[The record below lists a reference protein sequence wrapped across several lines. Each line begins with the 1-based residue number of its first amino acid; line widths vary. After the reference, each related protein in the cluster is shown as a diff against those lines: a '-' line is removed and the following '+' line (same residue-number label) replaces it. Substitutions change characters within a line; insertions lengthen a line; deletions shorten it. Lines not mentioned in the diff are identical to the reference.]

1 MSTTLRKSLSH
12 SQLSILA
19 SALVLAIAVLPAGAI
34 IDATLQMQLG
44 NPSGATADTNN
55 HDHFL
60 IQRPVEA
67 MDYSDHLGQP
77 NWASWDLT
85 SGDVGSSGRSPNF
98 YTDTNLP
105 PDFYWVPGD
114 PTNPFSGSGYDRGHM
129 CPSGDRTINST
140 YNDMVFLMSNIIP
153 QASLQN
159 QNIWAN
165 FENYCR
171 QTLLPGGKELL
182 ILCGP
187 SLFTTNKL
195 DSNHVTIPGY
205 TWKIVVVVP
214 GGTGTATNRISPTTQ
229 VIALRIPNTDAV
241 AYDAWQNYR
250 TNVVAIEADTGFSF
264 LTALPPNLATV
275 LRNKVD
281 GENPPAP
288 AITGFSPASG
298 SLNGSVTITG
308 TNLVFATNVT
318 FNGTSAAF
326 TIGSTTQI
334 VASVPA
340 GATSGLIQ
348 VQTLGGAATS
358 SSSFTVG
365 SSTGPDLAIS
375 TTHTGNFAQ
384 GDIADTY
391 TLVVTNTGDAAS
403 SGTVSVVD
411 ALPADLTAVAISGA
425 GWATDL
431 ATLTC
436 TRSDALAAGTSYPPI
451 TIAVNMDANASAS
464 VTNTASVSG
473 GGDTNLTNSTAN
485 DPTTINPAAAPIAI
499 TGTANA
505 IGSTSA
511 TLNGTVNPNGQP
523 ATVQFQYGTNTIYDS
538 VAFLAGRV
546 AGVTAQ
552 GVSASITGLLAGTT
566 YHFRVMATNVVG
578 SSSGL
583 DQTFATHVPGVVDL
597 GITAVHTGNFTQ
609 GDTNVTYTIIVTNAG
624 GGASSGTVTVVDAL
638 PAGLTATAISGA
650 GWTTNLDPLTCTR
663 ADALADG
670 AAYPP
675 ITITVSVATNAA
687 ANVTNTVTVSGGGD
701 TNLANNTSL
710 DPTTINPS
718 SAVSL
723 VTLVGWDV
731 NGLAGGANN
740 YGPSPLPPTTNAV
753 GVTVVG
759 LTRGSGV
766 GTNNTGAGRA
776 WGGNN
781 WIDTSSSAAIT
792 NNRFATFALTA
803 HAGYKVSYAAVNK
816 FDYRRSST
824 GPANG
829 LLQYQIGSGAFND
842 LATVSYPTNTS
853 GGGSLS
859 PIDLSGIADL
869 QNVGAGTN
877 VTFRIVNWGGTSS
890 NGTWYIF
897 DVSNSIALDFELRG
911 TVSPAV
917 VPLTPIQ
924 LWRLQWFGTTADSGA
939 AADTTI
945 AANGIRNL
953 LSYALGLNP
962 LVPTNN
968 PVVGDIDTGHLRLTV
983 PRNPSATDIS
993 FHVEL
998 SDGLVPFSWS
1008 ANGTTVVSNTPTL
1021 LQVRDDAPV
1030 GSSAGG
1036 YMRLR
1041 VSRP

>member
-1 MSTTLRKSLSH
+1 
-12 SQLSILA
+12 
-19 SALVLAIAVLPAGAI
+19 
-34 IDATLQMQLG
+34 MQLG
-44 NPSGATADTNN
+44 NPSGATADPTN

-140 YNDMVFLMSNIIP
+140 YNDMVFFMSNIIP

-281 GENPPAP
+281 GQNPPAP

-298 SLNGSVTITG
+298 PLNGSVTITG

-334 VASVPA
+334 VATVPA

-348 VQTLGGAATS
+348 VQTLGGTATS

-411 ALPADLTAVAISGA
+411 ALPAELTAVAISGA

-436 TRSDALAAGTSYPPI
+436 TRSEALAAGTSYPPI
-451 TIAVNMDANASAS
+451 TIAVNVDANASAN

-473 GGDTNLTNSTAN
+473 GGDTNLTNNTAN
-485 DPTTINPAAAPIAI
+485 DPTTINPVAAPTAI

-511 TLNGTVNPNGQP
+511 TLNGAVNPNDRP
-523 ATVQFQYGTNTIYDS
+523 ATVQFQYGTNTSYDS
-538 VAFLAGRV
+538 VAFLAGTV

-609 GDTNVTYTIIVTNAG
+609 GDTNATYTIIVTNAG

-710 DPTTINPS
+710 DPTTINPA

-740 YGPSPLPPTTNAV
+740 YGPSPLPPSTNAV

-803 HAGYKVSYAAVNK
+803 HAGYKVSYAAVSK

-824 GPANG
+824 GPTNG

-842 LATVSYPTNTS
+842 LAAVSYPTNTS
-853 GGGSLS
+853 SGGSLS
-859 PIDLSGIADL
+859 SIDLSGIAAL
-869 QNVGAGTN
+869 QDVGAGTN

-897 DVSNSIALDFELRG
+897 DVSNSIALDLELRG
-911 TVSPAV
+911 TVAPAV

-945 AANGIRNL
+945 AANGMPNL

-968 PVVGDIDTGHLRLTV
+968 PVVGDIDTGYLRLTV

-993 FHVEL
+993 FYVEL
-998 SDGLVPFSWS
+998 SDGLAPSSWS
-1008 ANGTTVVSNTPTL
+1008 TNGTTVVSNTPAL
-1021 LQVRDDAPV
+1021 LQVRDNAPV

>member
-1 MSTTLRKSLSH
+1 M
-12 SQLSILA
+12 ILA
-19 SALVLAIAVLPAGAI
+19 LAVLPAGAI
-34 IDATLQMQLG
+34 IDANLQMQLG
-44 NPSGATADTNN
+44 NPSGATADPTN
-55 HDHFL
+55 HDHYL
-60 IQRPVEA
+60 IQRSVEA

-85 SGDVGSSGRSPNF
+85 SGDVGSSGRSSNF

-105 PDFYWVPGD
+105 PEFYWVPGD
-114 PTNPFSGSGYDRGHM
+114 PINPFSGSGYDRGHM

-140 YNDMVFLMSNIIP
+140 YNDLVFFMSNIIP
-153 QASLQN
+153 QASAQN
-159 QNIWAN
+159 QGIWAN

-171 QTLLPGGKELL
+171 QNLMPGGNELL
-182 ILCGP
+182 IMCGP
-187 SLFTTNKL
+187 SLFTTSKL
-195 DSNHVTIPGY
+195 DSNHVSIAGY

-214 GGTGTATNRISPTTQ
+214 GGAGTAANRIGPTDQ

-241 AYDAWQNYR
+241 GADPWQNYR
-250 TNVVAIEADTGFSF
+250 TNVVAIENDTGFTF
-264 LTALPPNLATV
+264 FTALPPNLATV

-281 GENPPAP
+281 GQNPPAP
-288 AITGFSPASG
+288 AISGFSPASG
-298 SLNGSVTITG
+298 PRNGSVTLTG

-318 FNGTSAAF
+318 FNGTSASF

-334 VASVPA
+334 VATVPA

-348 VQTLGGAATS
+348 IQTLGGTATS
-358 SSSFTVG
+358 ASSFTVG
-365 SSTGPDLAIS
+365 SSTGPDLAIT

-384 GDIADTY
+384 GDMADTC
-391 TLVVTNTGDAAS
+391 TIFVTNTGDAAS
-403 SGTVSVVD
+403 SGIVSIVD
-411 ALPADLTAVAISGA
+411 ALPAGLTAVAISGA
-425 GWATDL
+425 GWTTDL

-436 TRSDALAAGTSYPPI
+436 TRADALDAGAAYPPI
-451 TIAVNMDANASAS
+451 TVLVSVATNAAAS
-464 VTNTASVSG
+464 VTNNVTLSG
-473 GGDTNLTNSTAN
+473 GSDTNLAN
-485 DPTTINPAAAPIAI
+485 NVASDPTTITPAMAPTVI
-499 TGTANA
+499 TGTASA
-505 IGSTSA
+505 IGTTIA
-511 TLNGTVNPNGQP
+511 ALNGTVDPNGQP
-523 ATVQFQYGTNTIYDS
+523 STVQFQYGTDTNYGS
-538 VAFLAGRV
+538 VAFLTGTV

-552 GVSASITGLLAGTT
+552 GVSASITGLLAATT
-566 YHFRVMATNVVG
+566 YHFRVAATNILG

-583 DQTFATHVPGVVDL
+583 DQTFGTQAPGAADL
-597 GITAVHTGNFTQ
+597 GLVAIHTGNFTQ
-609 GDTNVTYTIIVTNAG
+609 GDTNATYTLIITNTGA
-624 GGASSGTVTVVDAL
+624 GASTGTVTVVDSL

-650 GWTTNLDPLTCTR
+650 GWSTNLATLTCTR
-663 ADALADG
+663 ADALAEG
-670 AAYPP
+670 TTYPP
-675 ITITVSVATNAA
+675 IIITVSVATNAA
-687 ANVTNTVTVSGGGD
+687 AYVTNTVSVSGGGD
-701 TNLANNTSL
+701 TNLSNNTAI

-718 SAVSL
+718 SGGSGTL
-723 VTLVGWDV
+723 VTLAGWDV

-781 WIDTSSSAAIT
+781 WIDSSSSAAIT

-803 HAGYKVSYAAVNK
+803 HAGYNVSYAAVSK

-829 LLQYQIGSGAFND
+829 LLQYQIGPGAFND
-842 LATVSYPTNTS
+842 LAIVSYPTNTS
-853 GGGSLS
+853 SGGSLS

-890 NGTWYIF
+890 NGTWYVF
-897 DVSNSIALDFELRG
+897 DVGNSTALDFEVRG
-911 TVSPAV
+911 TVSPEV
-917 VPLTPIQ
+917 VPLTPVQ
-924 LWRLQWFGTTADSGA
+924 LWRLQWFGTTADSGV

-945 AANGIRNL
+945 AANGMPNL

-968 PVVGDIDTGHLRLTV
+968 PVLGSIDSGYLLLTV
-983 PRNPSATDIS
+983 PKNPNATDIS

-998 SDGLVPFSWS
+998 TDNLAPSSWS
-1008 ANGTTVVSNTPTL
+1008 TNGTTVISDTPTL
-1021 LQVRDDAPV
+1021 LQVRDDAVV

-1036 YMRLR
+1036 FMRLR